1 MPSFL
6 QKLER
11 LAGQWLD
18 AVEEQAQPIVV
29 QIVTGAVFTSSTGSD
44 SEPEFLQNF
53 QSTITYQ
60 EKRPQ

>member
-18 AVEEQAQPIVV
+18 TVEEQAQPIVV
-29 QIVTGAVFTSSTGSD
+29 QIVTGAVFTHPNGSET
-44 SEPEFLQNF
+44 EPETFQNF
-53 QSTITYQ
+53 QSSVTYQ
-60 EKRPQ
+60 EKRP